1 MSTSDARPAVAIE
14 FECTP
19 LRSVPRVDIPLDAS
33 PGYRARLERF
43 QKAVARHGTRN
54 TYYLTNASCTFRFTN
69 EPDSGWVRFA
79 VEGTVI
85 TDDADSKTVGSD
97 LDVRLDTET
106 CDWLTQPAVRWLAL
120 SARHAVEAEFN
131 RYIAAGD
138 LNRALERIA
147 REQAASDAAGGF
159 LGMNL

>member
-1 MSTSDARPAVAIE
+1 ML
-14 FECTP
+14 F
-19 LRSVPRVDIPLDAS
+19 RS
-33 PGYRARLERF
+33 
-43 QKAVARHGTRN
+43 
-54 TYYLTNASCTFRFTN
+54 
-69 EPDSGWVRFA
+69 
-79 VEGTVI
+79 
-85 TDDADSKTVGSD
+85 
-97 LDVRLDTET
+97 
-106 CDWLTQPAVRWLAL
+106 WLTQPAVRWLAL